1 MHALELA
8 LGLVEQQRSHL
19 LEGRGLGLEF
29 FRIINLL
36 AGRAQC
42 SDPGALGLE
51 VGGVQC

>member
-29 FRIINLL
+29 LGIVHLL
-36 AGRAQC
+36 AGRSQS
-42 SDPGALGLE
+42 SDPGALRFQ
-51 VGGVQC
+51 VRSI

>member
-29 FRIINLL
+29 FGIVHLL

-42 SDPGALGLE
+42 SDPGALRFQ

>member
-42 SDPGALGLE
+42 SDPGALGFQ
-51 VGGVQC
+51 VRSI